1 MINDLFLFKKIKEG
15 NIETFEK
22 VFKENYSP
30 LLYFSAGITGRIDVA
45 EEIIQEL
52 FYQIWKEREKI
63 NILSSLKGY
72 LYSAVRNRSLQYCER
87 LRNENIYKESI
98 KAAPLSSSENS
109 PQDNLEA
116 GELEGIIRQTM
127 DKMPERRLKIFKMHR
142 FENRRYS
149 EIAENLSVS
158 VKTVEAEMSKA
169 LKSLRK
175 DIEYYTNLL

>member
-30 LLYFSAGITGRIDVA
+30 LLYYSAGITGRIEVA

-52 FYQIWKEREKI
+52 FYQIWKDREKI

-72 LYSAVRNRSLQYCER
+72 LYSAVKNRSLQYCER
-87 LRNENIYKESI
+87 LRNENNYKESI
-98 KAAPLSSSENS
+98 KSAPLSTSGHS
-109 PQDNLEA
+109 PQENLEA
-116 GELEGIIRQTM
+116 SELEGIIKQTM

-142 FENRRYS
+142 FENRRYA
-149 EIAENLSVS
+149 EIAQNLSVS
-158 VKTVEAEMSKA
+158 VKTVEAEMTKA
-169 LKSLRK
+169 LKALRK
-175 DIEYYTNLL
+175 DIEYYTSLL

>member
-98 KAAPLSSSENS
+98 QSAPLSSSENS
-109 PQDNLEA
+109 PQENLEA
-116 GELEGIIRQTM
+116 SELEGIIRQTM
-127 DKMPERRLKIFKMHR
+127 AKMPERRLRIFKMHR

-158 VKTVEAEMSKA
+158 VKTVEAEMTKA

-175 DIEYYTNLL
+175 DIEYYTS